1 MKRILALFSLLLFAP
16 SPIGADEHAHG
27 EGAEHADESRAS
39 GAELLHIEPQ
49 ALRDLRLTTSPVEL
63 RSGAEAIVLLGQIR
77 VDANAYAEVGP
88 AIAGRLLGLFADVG
102 ERVEAGAPL
111 AALESVEL
119 GNARAALVASRARA
133 AAARKA
139 AERTRA
145 LERERIAPEREAERT
160 AAGAAAA
167 EAELEAARAALQA
180 LGVSEEVDGVA
191 GTRFTLRAPLA
202 GTVLERD
209 AVLGRM
215 VSPETALFRIGDLSR
230 VWLVAQAFE
239 REAMRIAPETAV
251 RVELAAL
258 PERIFEG
265 RVALVGR
272 VVDPLSR
279 TVAVRIAL
287 DNPEE
292 LLRPGMTARARVEG
306 GGGPDVLA
314 VPAAA
319 AQRVEGG
326 WVVFVPRGPSTFE
339 IRPVGRGRD
348 LSGETEILS
357 GLAAGEEV
365 VVDGAFLLKAEVEK
379 AHGAG
384 EHHHH

>member
-1 MKRILALFSLLLFAP
+1 MKRILLLFSLLFFALGP
-16 SPIGADEHAHG
+16 ALADEHAHD
-27 EGAEHADESRAS
+27 EGTEHADEGHAS
-39 GAELLHIEPQ
+39 DGELLHIEPQ
-49 ALRDLRLTTSPVEL
+49 ELRDLRLTTAHVEL

-77 VDANAYAEVGP
+77 VAANAYAEVGP

-133 AAARKA
+133 TAARKA
-139 AERTRA
+139 AERTQT
-145 LERERIAPEREAERT
+145 LERERIAPEREAERA

-167 EAELEAARAALQA
+167 EAELEAARAGLQA

-191 GTRFTLRAPLA
+191 GARFTLRAPLA

-215 VSPETALFRIGDLSR
+215 VSPDTPLFRVGDLSQ

-239 REAMRIAPETAV
+239 REAMRIKVGAAV

-258 PERIFEG
+258 PERTFEG
-265 RVALVGR
+265 RVALIGR
-272 VVDPLSR
+272 IVDPVSR
-279 TVAVRIAL
+279 TVAVRITL

-292 LLRPGMTARARVEG
+292 LLLPGMTAKARVEG
-306 GGGPDVLA
+306 GGGPNVLA

-319 AQRVEGG
+319 TQRVEGG
-326 WVVFVPRGPSTFE
+326 WVVFVPRGPATFE

-357 GLAAGEEV
+357 GLTAGEEV